1 MLSAGS
7 WQKWSEM
14 GHRFFRAQKHH
25 RSCCRIFFR
34 HTSMKFSAE
43 LIDEGFN
50 HQSHGLICTGKTM
63 AFESYLPKR
72 GFLKIPSQSEKIP
85 LNPMGF
91 TWFSY
96 VFPTNFMAF
105 RPRIPRLLQGAR
117 PHQGSRTETGS
128 ILVAGAGTMPL
139 AASAMVIWEVLP
151 NKTPLEGNTL
161 W

>member
-1 MLSAGS
+1 MGA
-7 WQKWSEM
+7 KWERNGSEM
-14 GHRFFRAQKHH
+14 GHRFFRAKNITQVAVGF
-25 RSCCRIFFR
+25 FFR

-50 HQSHGLICTGKTM
+50 HQSHGLICTTGKTM

-72 GFLKIPSQSEKIP
+72 GFLKIPSQSEKNP

>member
-1 MLSAGS
+1 
-7 WQKWSEM
+7 
-14 GHRFFRAQKHH
+14 
-25 RSCCRIFFR
+25 
-34 HTSMKFSAE
+34 MKFSAE
-43 LIDEGFN
+43 LIDERFN
-50 HQSHGLICTGKTM
+50 HQSHRLICTTGKTM

-72 GFLKIPSQSEKIP
+72 GFLKIPSQSEKNP

-139 AASAMVIWEVLP
+139 AASFCRGDMGGFNVNPGLINHGLLIRGVL
-151 NKTPLEGNTL
+151 LQ
-161 W
+161 